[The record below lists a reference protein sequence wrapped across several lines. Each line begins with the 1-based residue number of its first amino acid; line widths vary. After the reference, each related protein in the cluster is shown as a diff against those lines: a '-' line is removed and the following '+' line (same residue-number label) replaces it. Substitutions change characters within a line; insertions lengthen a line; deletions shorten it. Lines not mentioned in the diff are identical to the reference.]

1 MQKRILRD
9 SSSDVGGACDIG
21 DTGAHIGDHA
31 AIGIQAAR
39 GAMTGEEEELTTWT
53 LGAIKSAGMVLE
65 GACATPNCNEF
76 ARFDLDGLIG
86 RFGADWRVPATLPV
100 PARCAVSR

>member
-1 MQKRILRD
+1 MRQSGYRRREA
-9 SSSDVGGACDIG
+9 V
-21 DTGAHIGDHA
+21 
-31 AIGIQAAR
+31 
-39 GAMTGEEEELTTWT
+39 MTGDEEELTTWT

-76 ARFDLDGLIG
+76 ARFDLDALIS

-100 PARCAVSR
+100 RCSLCGEPLKFQVAVLHDEE